1 MTVSYDVT
9 YERNNGST
17 ADDSVTLQLVS
28 DGDDG
33 FLISGE
39 R

>member
-9 YERNNGST
+9 YERTDGST

-33 FLISGE
+33 FLIAGE